1 MTVESERSLPRNVWV
16 LTVVSFLTDV
26 SSEMIVHL
34 LPIFLASVL
43 GVGTAVIGLIE
54 GVADTTTSLL
64 KVASGWLSDRIR
76 RRKALAVGGY
86 GLSTLAKPFLYF
98 ASSWA
103 WVLGVR
109 VAERLGKGIRTAPRD
124 ALIAGSV
131 DPARRGW
138 AFGWHRAGDTG
149 GAVVG
154 IGLAIALVTSG
165 DAGGDLGRQAF
176 QRVVLVSLIPAV
188 MAVVLLA
195 VAAREV
201 APPATAGASRRALQ
215 PGLARG
221 FRTYLAVVVVFTLG
235 NSSDAF
241 LILRARSVGLSVT
254 GVLGMMLVFNLVYAL
269 LAGPAGALSDRIGR
283 RRLLTAGWSV
293 YALVY
298 LGFAWMNAGWH
309 AWVLMAVYGVYYALT
324 EGVGRA
330 FVADLVRAEA
340 HGTAFGAYHAAIG
353 LAALP
358 ASLVAGILWQGVGA
372 WPGFGPAAP
381 FFVGGVLALAAIL
394 LLTRL
399 PQPSA

>member
-1 MTVESERSLPRNVWV
+1 MADGSNRPLPRNVWV
-16 LTVVSFLTDV
+16 LTAVSFLTDV

-54 GVADTTTSLL
+54 GVADTTTSFL

-76 RRKALAVGGY
+76 RRKALAVAGY

-109 VAERLGKGIRTAPRD
+109 VAERLGKGVRTAPRD

-131 DPARRGW
+131 GPARRGW

-154 IGLAIALVTSG
+154 IGLAIALLTSG
-165 DAGGDLGRQAF
+165 HAGGDLGRQAF

-188 MAVVLLA
+188 MAVILLA

-201 APPATAGASRRALQ
+201 APPAADGASPSALRPSLERR
-215 PGLARG
+215 
-221 FRTYLAVVVVFTLG
+221 FHTYLAVVVVFTLG

-254 GVLGMMLVFNLVYAL
+254 GVLAMMLVFNLVYAL

-283 RRLLTAGWSV
+283 RRLLAAGWGV

-298 LGFAWMNAGWH
+298 LGFAWMNAPWH

-358 ASLVAGILWQGVGA
+358 ASLMAGILWQGVGA

-381 FFVGGVLALAAIL
+381 FLVGGVLALAAIL
-394 LLTRL
+394 LLTRV
-399 PQPSA
+399 PQPST